1 MFMRQFEDAYLWR
14 RIDEFDWLLLNRP
27 GVVRDRGAYLAASIT
42 DRDRPSPKGYR
53 SARDREIARQ
63 DAAERQREEEMDEC
77 VRSLEEI
84 KENVERW
91 WEWQTMK
98 EQSALL
104 GEFAADFDRDQVL
117 RERAGTP
124 FGKNANIWAME
135 FERWKRVRLGLD
147 TRWTEAEKRLNELAE
162 DDSALAGRVAT
173 VTSAVRAKR

>member
-1 MFMRQFEDAYLWR
+1 M
-14 RIDEFDWLLLNRP
+14 
-27 GVVRDRGAYLAASIT
+27 
-42 DRDRPSPKGYR
+42 
-53 SARDREIARQ
+53 
-63 DAAERQREEEMDEC
+63 
-77 VRSLEEI
+77 
-84 KENVERW
+84 
-91 WEWQTMK
+91 
-98 EQSALL
+98 
-104 GEFAADFDRDQVL
+104 L